1 MRYHSYLNT
10 AIKLIGSCKGD
21 LPFAVFIKKY
31 FAANKKY
38 GGRDRKQISALCYN
52 FYRLG
57 KALPHATVDEKIIAG
72 SFLCEQ
78 AGNEFLAF
86 HKPEWNELI
95 AKPLEEKKVLAGFKI
110 EEQFPLADELSTG
123 IDFEPF
129 CNSFF
134 TQPDLFLRIRPC
146 NKDGVIKKLQ
156 DAGVAFELYD
166 DDCIALPNSTKI
178 DNIFEIDKE
187 VVVQD
192 LNSQQVLN
200 FLKDP
205 ASGIPVRTAVQP
217 GGQYPVSSIQYP
229 VSSIQQPVS
238 SIQQPVSSIRY
249 PVSVWDCCAASGGKS
264 LLLYDILNG
273 KIELTVSDIRETILQ
288 NLKKRFAIAG
298 IKNYTSFIADLSAA
312 LCPLPIAQCQLIIC
326 DAPCTGS
333 GTWSRTP
340 EQLYFFKEK
349 TINEYAGMQQKIV
362 SRVIPFLQPG
372 GIFIY
377 ITCSVFKKEN
387 EDMVD
392 YIKEK
397 FHLQLLQMELLKGY
411 SVKADSMF
419 TAVFIKQ

>member
-1 MRYHSYLNT
+1 MTWSHGFYFSVMRYHSYLNT
-10 AIKLIGSCKGD
+10 AKKIIGSCTGE

-52 FYRLG
+52 YFRLG
-57 KALPHATVDEKIIAG
+57 KAMPHASLEEKIIAG
-72 SFLCEQ
+72 NFLCEQ
-78 AGNEFLAF
+78 AANEFLAF
-86 HKPEWNELI
+86 HKPDWNEI
-95 AKPLEEKKVLAGFKI
+95 ITKPLDEKKILAGFKT
-110 EEQFPLADELSTG
+110 EEQFPWADELSAG
-123 IDFEPF
+123 IDVEPF

-134 TQPDLFLRIRPC
+134 TQPDLFLRVRPG
-146 NKDGVIKKLQ
+146 KKEAVIKKMQ
-156 DAGVAFELYD
+156 NAGLDLKMYS

-178 DNIFEIDKE
+178 DNILETDKE

-205 ASGIPVRTAVQP
+205 ASGIAVRTAVQP
-217 GGQYPVSSIQYP
+217 GGQYPVSSIK
-229 VSSIQQPVS
+229 
-238 SIQQPVSSIRY
+238 Y

-264 LLLYDILNG
+264 ILAYDMLNG
-273 KIELTVSDIRETILQ
+273 NIALTVSDIRESILL

-298 IKNYTSFIADLSAA
+298 IKNYKSFIADLSAA
-312 LCPLPIAQCQLIIC
+312 HYPLPIDYCQLIIC

-349 TINEYAGMQQKIV
+349 TIDEYAARQQKIV
-362 SRVIPFLQPG
+362 SRVIPYVQQG
-372 GIFIY
+372 GFFIY
-377 ITCSVFKKEN
+377 ITCSVFKNEN

-411 SVKADSMF
+411 STKADTMF
-419 TAVFIKQ
+419 TAVFIKR